1 MQTIVSKT
9 SQKEFSKRELLL
21 VDEKASITATLWGQ
35 QVEMRVIKIISINF
49 FVQAEEFNGSSNPV
63 VAFKGIKIGDFNG
76 RTLSCFNNTLICQDP
91 ADTPRTVEL
100 RVWFDNEGK
109 SMDLP
114 DLSKGADMGT
124 RQTAFKTLS
133 QVISEG
139 LGLGDKPDYVSIKAM
154 ATLLKKENAV
164 YMVNSKKKKIQNVK
178 IEYVLFIDVS

>member
-1 MQTIVSKT
+1 M
-9 SQKEFSKRELLL
+9 
-21 VDEKASITATLWGQ
+21 
-35 QVEMRVIKIISINF
+35 
-49 FVQAEEFNGSSNPV
+49 
-63 VAFKGIKIGDFNG
+63 
-76 RTLSCFNNTLICQDP
+76 ICQDP

-164 YMVNSKKKKIQNVK
+164 YMVNSKKENIVCK
-178 IEYVLFIDVS
+178 D